1 MGMQAVIS
9 PSQEIFV
16 SGNGGGNEKD
26 KMIEEKGRGVNK
38 RRVRTKLTESLSYP
52 GHTPQDIE
60 FTPCK

>member
-38 RRVRTKLTESLSYP
+38 RRENKI
-52 GHTPQDIE
+52 D
-60 FTPCK
+60 